1 MSPQSDDPRTL
12 YTTPPTAG
20 SNTEPRPDPSN
31 LNGGLDHRKDIQMAE
46 DRMSGSLEG
55 STLGSS
61 SRDGDRG
68 GQGRGQRRTPSSG
81 GFLLDSSFMPRSKSL
96 RTGYHRPRRSE
107 PDRREKEREKRAAPE
122 SEITVPKKK
131 SFPWSWHK
139 RESRGESHEAPASS
153 SADAR
158 DVAPDESN
166 AEHPAEEE
174 QRESAPNI
182 GTDQAATGLDKDSL
196 HIVNLALNLS
206 ESRRRGNL
214 GRSASSRVPAGK
226 PVAYGDSHAQTYSG
240 EVGQPQTRRPLSQVF
255 PNDNAR
261 PLNPQQQQ
269 WMAREHRSVSNLLS
283 EANDPDAV
291 PVNISDSTLARA
303 ANARQHFELFA
314 EYLRLLPSLPP
325 LRSDMVGAADST
337 PLSNG
342 TLSHTRSYNPLQSIR
357 NRKIRFRE
365 KCPIDTDAEGWNN
378 VEKVR
383 QWVNDVEELSSH
395 QSHSP
400 VVCMK
405 LPPFGK
411 REDQDVAA
419 DVDMVGASPPA
430 SLRQISRNA
439 SSAKTPRP
447 RFDWVISP
455 AELLSDAAWVEEG
468 QNKTK
473 LIDKDGNHIYPDPS
487 ELVRGH
493 SSLDAPSTQ
502 RRRYLMR
509 DRLVNARAPRTP
521 VSESRGSMN
530 FDFKGV
536 GRGRQRRRLSSPSGA
551 LRSSSAS
558 TKGIGVQRD
567 RARMRSSSLSTASS
581 MSDGYSPTR
590 LNKSVDREKSPE
602 SHIPSFLGL
611 TRHAPGKA
619 RHGDDRGDYIHSRT
633 SLDAGLSLY
642 QSKKGYARARPHE
655 AKGSL
660 SSGASID
667 DQYSPRMSLEA
678 ADTSP
683 ANSPAHAGYFPS
695 ITVNLSPPSSRSPSP
710 SKKPFSR
717 MIGPRHERMKSKH
730 KQDGREYTQDNIAHA
745 AALRKHDSPVSTG
758 AIDHSGRLEPSPLPD
773 RVSDAYQEDPSASDL
788 HGPDN
793 TGTQMSQ
800 PLQES
805 KLRGFFKGGGKIAGI
820 VGNEMSRVG
829 DRILKKDPVGHS
841 RKSSAAASD
850 ASGDSDVDDIEE
862 AKSDKKS
869 AQRTSLSPLPV
880 FSEDRSLTSRRNSE
894 KGAARPSDS
903 SFLRSASPFRYDES
917 KQVNTSE
924 LGSPRG
930 RDRGPRDD
938 EAHMGSPVASQRGK
952 FDPHVSVHSP
962 ENGFAFSSLSHD
974 KKRGQ
979 MRDPTAPFNLTRPPV
994 TGLAQARASPGPSR
1008 GQNHRMSEA
1017 SRSWS
1022 ISDRS
1027 LTALADS
1034 GIPEKREIERT
1045 RALLLSSGIKA
1056 REINRR
1062 AQTVRDPPPEF
1073 LQSSVGPEESVP
1085 QVARIHEFDVAA
1097 QNLLKGFERSQHL
1110 FQQSIDRFPTSTSR
1124 PLRTQLNDL
1133 ENLVNQSLSP
1143 RVRAVGD
1150 DAEDLS
1156 VQLHTTSTLAI
1167 KQVSDALDRG
1177 LRKRRRRL
1185 RWIRRAGFVV
1195 LEWALVGVLWW
1206 VWLIVMV
1213 FKLFRGV
1220 LRGAVSGIKWVLWL

>member
-1 MSPQSDDPRTL
+1 MP
-12 YTTPPTAG
+12 
-20 SNTEPRPDPSN
+20 
-31 LNGGLDHRKDIQMAE
+31 E

-107 PDRREKEREKRAAPE
+107 PERKEKEREKRAAPE

-131 SFPWSWHK
+131 RFPWSRHK
-139 RESRGESHEAPASS
+139 RESGVESHEVAASS

-158 DVAPDESN
+158 ELAPDESN
-166 AEHPAEEE
+166 TQHPVEEE
-174 QRESAPNI
+174 QRESAPNV
-182 GTDQAATGLDKDSL
+182 GADQAAMGLDKDSL
-196 HIVNLALNLS
+196 QIVNLALNLS

-214 GRSASSRVPAGK
+214 GRSASNRIPGGK

-261 PLNPQQQQ
+261 PLNPQQP
-269 WMAREHRSVSNLLS
+269 WVPREQRSVSNLLA

-291 PVNISDSTLARA
+291 PVNISDSTIARA

-325 LRSDMVGAADST
+325 LRSDMADPT

-342 TLSHTRSYNPLQSIR
+342 NLSHTRSYNPLQSIR

-365 KCPIDTDAEGWNN
+365 KCPIDTGAEGWNN

-405 LPPFGK
+405 LPAFTK

-419 DVDMVGASPPA
+419 DADMVGASPPA
-430 SLRQISRNA
+430 SLRQISRQA
-439 SSAKTPRP
+439 SSTKTPRP

-473 LIDKDGNHIYPDPS
+473 LTDKDGNHIYPDPS

-493 SSLDAPSTQ
+493 SSLDAPSTH
-502 RRRYLMR
+502 RRYLMR
-509 DRLVNARAPRTP
+509 DRPANTRAPRTP
-521 VSESRGSMN
+521 VSESRSSMN
-530 FDFKGV
+530 FEFKGL

-551 LRSSSAS
+551 VRSSSAS
-558 TKGIGVQRD
+558 TKGTGVQRD

-590 LNKSVDREKSPE
+590 LNKSVDHEKSPE
-602 SHIPSFLGL
+602 SHIPGFLSL
-611 TRHAPGKA
+611 TRHAPGKT
-619 RHGDDRGDYIHSRT
+619 RYSDDRGDYVDSRT
-633 SLDAGLSLY
+633 SLDAVLSPY
-642 QSKKGYARARPHE
+642 QSRKGYARARPHE

-667 DQYSPRMSLEA
+667 DQYSPRMSVEA

-683 ANSPAHAGYFPS
+683 VNSPAHAGYFPS

-710 SKKPFSR
+710 SKRPFSR
-717 MIGPRHERMKSKH
+717 MIGPRHERTKSKY
-730 KQDGREYTQDNIAHA
+730 KQDSREHTHDNSSHA
-745 AALRKHDSPVSTG
+745 AALRNHDSPVSTG
-758 AIDHSGRLEPSPLPD
+758 AMDQSGRLEPSPLPD
-773 RVSDAYQEDPSASDL
+773 RVSSAYQKDPSASDL
-788 HGPDN
+788 HGPYN
-793 TGTQMSQ
+793 TGTQISQ

-829 DRILKKDPVGHS
+829 DRILKKDPAGHS
-841 RKSSAAASD
+841 RKSSAATSD
-850 ASGDSDVDDIEE
+850 ASDDSDLDDIEE
-862 AKSDKKS
+862 EKSDKTS
-869 AQRTSLSPLPV
+869 PQRTTGGPLPV
-880 FSEDRSLTSRRNSE
+880 FSEDRSLTSHRDLE
-894 KGAARPSDS
+894 KGATRPSDS
-903 SFLRSASPFRYDES
+903 SFLRSTSPFQYDES
-917 KQVNTSE
+917 KQVSTSE
-924 LGSPRG
+924 LGSPRERG
-930 RDRGPRDD
+930 RGSRDD

-974 KKRGQ
+974 KKKSQ
-979 MRDPTAPFNLTRPPV
+979 QRDPTAPFNLTRPPV

-1008 GQNHRMSEA
+1008 RRNHRMSEA

-1062 AQTVRDPPPEF
+1062 AEMVRDPPPEF
-1073 LQSSVGPEESVP
+1073 LQSSVGPDKSVP

-1097 QNLLKGFERSQHL
+1097 QNLLQSFERSQHL
-1110 FQQSIDRFPTSTSR
+1110 FQQSIDRFPTSTSW
-1124 PLRTQLNDL
+1124 PLRSQLNDL

-1220 LRGAVSGIKWVLWL
+1220 LRGAASGIKWVLWL